1 MPVGLHRQP
10 HSAPRQSSISEDDE
24 LVSTSCPSAL
34 TWHRVFPKSNY
45 ALLPQVSPSM
55 VSKWSYRLPRAVS
68 WSIIGSLF
76 TLGMVYAVHRFSAYP
91 SLLFLFPPSATST
104 YQSSSDPYSWQ
115 PSPDLH
121 FWQSKKYSPSAL
133 CTPTN
138 QHDSPHLTSLNSI
151 SYDQFLNHRD
161 GNPKPFGLLPVTSI
175 PVDCLEDYFSGQAC
189 SRSLTD
195 SADSDF
201 NSRAPID
208 IVWSWVNG
216 SDPLHIAALN
226 DIGHAYGYGSS
237 KPKLYRCVLHI
248 TSTLELVLLK

>member
-76 TLGMVYAVHRFSAYP
+76 TLGMVLCRASFFGLPFTTIPIPSQCNLHLSIFFRPIFLAAFARP
-91 SLLFLFPPSATST
+91 SLLAIQKILSFCS
-104 YQSSSDPYSWQ
+104 
-115 PSPDLH
+115 LH
-121 FWQSKKYSPSAL
+121 ADK
-133 CTPTN
+133 PTR
-138 QHDSPHLTSLNSI
+138 QPHLTSLNSI

-175 PVDCLEDYFSGQAC
+175 PVDCLEDYFSGQA
-189 SRSLTD
+189 
-195 SADSDF
+195 
-201 NSRAPID
+201 
-208 IVWSWVNG
+208 
-216 SDPLHIAALN
+216 
-226 DIGHAYGYGSS
+226 
-237 KPKLYRCVLHI
+237 
-248 TSTLELVLLK
+248 

>member
-104 YQSSSDPYSWQ
+104 YQFLRPIFLAAFARPSLLAIQKILSFCSLHADKPTRQPSSDI
-115 PSPDLH
+115 
-121 FWQSKKYSPSAL
+121 FKF
-133 CTPTN
+133 
-138 QHDSPHLTSLNSI
+138 HLLRPI
-151 SYDQFLNHRD
+151 F
-161 GNPKPFGLLPVTSI
+161 KPP
-175 PVDCLEDYFSGQAC
+175 
-189 SRSLTD
+189 
-195 SADSDF
+195 
-201 NSRAPID
+201 
-208 IVWSWVNG
+208 
-216 SDPLHIAALN
+216 
-226 DIGHAYGYGSS
+226 
-237 KPKLYRCVLHI
+237 
-248 TSTLELVLLK
+248 